1 MSIGTK
7 TRVMRKLF
15 VLLAIGMFFISS
27 CQKDQD
33 FEQGIADNWE
43 ESEDNSSEWDDQDEG
58 GEGEGEG
65 DDEDEDGGS
74 DGDADFDDDQEGEDG
89 AISLY
94 KIDGNNISKIKDFA
108 VSDDLISYQTN
119 DALHQ
124 EIWSFVTTLIPLRDR
139 GKISQFEL
147 FHGRGQ
153 LLGYVAPIDGDLSK
167 WVFAL
172 AIDEASGL
180 GSVDFSNDFTYTV
193 LHEHGHVLT
202 LNDDQVDASIN
213 EDNCNNYH
221 TGEGCSNSNSYINK
235 IVEIGWTDIIDQH
248 DPDDSYSTYQKYQ
261 DRFLTEYAA
270 TNPGED
276 IAEVFTA
283 FVIKENKPTGNTIAD
298 QKVKSF
304 YGFPELVTL
313 RKNIRASLNPA
324 RLKSL
329 NIEDYKTLL
338 PKLVKG
344 HKH

>member
-1 MSIGTK
+1 MRIGTK
-7 TRVMRKLF
+7 PRVMRKLF
-15 VLLAIGMFFISS
+15 VILAIGMFFITS

-33 FEQGIADNWE
+33 FEQGIANNWE
-43 ESEDNSSEWDDQDEG
+43 ESEDNSGEWEDEG
-58 GEGEGEG
+58 
-65 DDEDEDGGS
+65 EDGEWGNS
-74 DGDADFDDDQEGEDG
+74 DGETGGNTDYDFDQEGEDG

-94 KIDGNNISKIKDFA
+94 KIEGNNISKIKDFP

-124 EIWSFVTTLIPLRDR
+124 EIWNFVTTLIPLRDR

-180 GSVDFSNDFTYTV
+180 ESVDFSNDFTYTV

-213 EDNCNNYH
+213 EDSCNNYH

-235 IVEIGWTDIIDQH
+235 IVEIGWADIIDQH
-248 DPDDSYSTYQKYQ
+248 DPDDSYTTYNQYK

-283 FVIKENKPTGNTIAD
+283 FVIQENKPTGNSIAD
-298 QKVKSF
+298 QKVKAF

-313 RKNIRASLNPA
+313 RKDIRASLNPA

-329 NIEDYKTLL
+329 NMADYKALL
-338 PKLVKG
+338 PKLIKG